1 MFLLAHA
8 TRASSGEIPC
18 GNAKPSRLR
27 PTRRPSAMP
36 TKTRRRPRHRT
47 DRHAIDKLPSPARHE
62 FGGVLSYAAT
72 GTEGKR
78 RMLATA
84 QRRKKPLESR
94 LLAMADR
101 LFEEFDG
108 LPVKAVFDAISDAR
122 RALRVQNVPAS
133 PETIEELARRRLVN
147 LLAA

>member
-1 MFLLAHA
+1 
-8 TRASSGEIPC
+8 
-18 GNAKPSRLR
+18 
-27 PTRRPSAMP
+27 
-36 TKTRRRPRHRT
+36 
-47 DRHAIDKLPSPARHE
+47 
-62 FGGVLSYAAT
+62 
-72 GTEGKR
+72 
-78 RMLATA
+78 MLATA

>member
-1 MFLLAHA
+1 MSH
-8 TRASSGEIPC
+8 
-18 GNAKPSRLR
+18 
-27 PTRRPSAMP
+27 
-36 TKTRRRPRHRT
+36 
-47 DRHAIDKLPSPARHE
+47 
-62 FGGVLSYAAT
+62 AAT

-101 LFEEFDG
+101 LFDEFDG

-122 RALRVQNVPAS
+122 RALRLQNVPAS
-133 PETIEELARRRLVN
+133 PETIEELARRRLVS